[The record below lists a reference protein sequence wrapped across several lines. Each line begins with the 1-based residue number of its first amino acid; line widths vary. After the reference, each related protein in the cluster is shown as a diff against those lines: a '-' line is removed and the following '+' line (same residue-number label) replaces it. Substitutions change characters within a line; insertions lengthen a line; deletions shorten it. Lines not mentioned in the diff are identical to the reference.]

1 MESEKLIYQ
10 SWSCRFCHEAYAY
23 KISAERHASACPHNP
38 DNRTCDTCAH
48 QIFTCTV
55 NSDGDPVT
63 QCRVKPYLNDVYRAD
78 CEQWEL
84 KIHPLHDAG
93 RILDGLEV

>member
-1 MESEKLIYQ
+1 MGSEKLIYQ

-23 KISAERHASACPHNP
+23 KIPAERHAEACTHNP
-38 DNRTCDTCAH
+38 DNRTCDTCANRIYTH
-48 QIFTCTV
+48 TV
-55 NSDGDPVT
+55 NSDGYPVT

-84 KIHPLHDAG
+84 EPVVKLYDEME
-93 RILDGLEV
+93 EV

>member
-1 MESEKLIYQ
+1 MTDSEKLIYQ
-10 SWSCRFCHEAYAY
+10 SWSCRFCHEAYTY

-38 DNRTCDTCAH
+38 YNRTCDTCAH

-63 QCRVKPYLNDVYRAD
+63 QCRVKPYLNDVYQED
-78 CEQWEL
+78 CEQWEIDPVV
-84 KIHPLHDAG
+84 KME
-93 RILDGLEV
+93 LENE